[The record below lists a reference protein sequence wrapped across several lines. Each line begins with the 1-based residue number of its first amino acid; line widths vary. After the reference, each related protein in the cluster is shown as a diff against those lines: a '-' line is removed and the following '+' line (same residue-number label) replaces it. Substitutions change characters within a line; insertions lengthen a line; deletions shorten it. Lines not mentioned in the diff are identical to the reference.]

1 MPGGTISST
10 KASPPEIKSARLE
23 RTRMSW
29 LSSVAM
35 APREN
40 KTSNATNQ
48 SVDDDLRL
56 CCMNFLLEA
65 TWNRTCATARHSS
78 IRRHEQAYAM
88 DRQQIVNGKTI
99 DWKKFQNGVMQRA
112 TRQTAAEAW
121 DRYSLRQEPG
131 PPLGLTL
138 SS

>member
-1 MPGGTISST
+1 
-10 KASPPEIKSARLE
+10 
-23 RTRMSW
+23 
-29 LSSVAM
+29 M
-35 APREN
+35 APGEK

-65 TWNRTCATARHSS
+65 TWNRTCATARRSS
-78 IRRHEQAYAM
+78 IRRHEQAYAL

-99 DWKKFQNGVMQRA
+99 GCKNFQNGVMLCA
-112 TRQTAAEAW
+112 TRQTAAVVSN
-121 DRYSLRQEPG
+121 RNSLRQEPR
-131 PPLGLTL
+131 PPLALTL